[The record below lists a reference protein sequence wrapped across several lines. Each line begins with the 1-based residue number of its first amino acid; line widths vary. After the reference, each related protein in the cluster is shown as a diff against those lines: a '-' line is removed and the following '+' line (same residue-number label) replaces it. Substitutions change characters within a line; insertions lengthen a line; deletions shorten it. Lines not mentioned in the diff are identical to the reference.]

1 MSEQRYLV
9 TARKY
14 RPALFREIVA
24 QQHVTETLCNA
35 LRLDRLAHAYLFSGP
50 RGVGKTT
57 AARILAKAINCTDR
71 DTDTAEPCRSCTSCR
86 DFESGRSLSIFE
98 IDAASNNKV
107 EDVRELRETVRIP
120 PQGSLKKVY
129 IIDEVHML
137 SNAAFN
143 ALLKTLEEPPPHV
156 LFIFAT
162 TEPHKVLPTIL
173 SRCQRFDFRR
183 IPLADIVT
191 HLGEVGRQEKI
202 VADEESLLLIARKG
216 DGSLRDALS
225 AFDQAVALCGTTLQ
239 YNSLADA
246 LRVID
251 IDLYF
256 EATTLALDRNSG
268 GMLKLVERIVLDG
281 LDLQEFLVG
290 LAEHLRNLLVV
301 RSLGEASLIEAT
313 AAARARYQ
321 KESSAFTEPRLL
333 RLLMIVDET
342 AASISQSAYPKLK
355 LELALIKMASL
366 TSALSLAEA
375 MKQLDRLEKLAHE
388 GKLAPELF
396 AATAA
401 TAAKPPAEAQR
412 AKPTA
417 QAPKEEADPAKV
429 VADQGLGD
437 LFGQQPRA
445 DATKHVAAAEGN
457 AAVALQTGSLPE
469 LWADFAKRI
478 EKKRIHVG
486 LVLGKSAVLEEV
498 HGTLRVGVPSR
509 HDVEILAGVER
520 FLLEELHSACGRRP
534 RRMEFVYQKELARGD
549 SGQDA
554 SSAESRREDLEKQ
567 RQENP
572 VIRSILEQ
580 FGGELV
586 W

>member
-191 HLGEVGRQEKI
+191 HLAEVGRQEGI

-225 AFDQAVALCGTTLQ
+225 AFDQAVALCGTSLQ
-239 YNSLADA
+239 YNSLANA